1 MNLLYSFLLLY
12 LLAAASLATA
22 MPFVPQRAER
32 PSLANVSISTRLPRP
47 ICVAKP
53 LPKSIDIH
61 PRSTRYPFAALTP
74 IGPLKN
80 ENFLSLDNGSHW
92 KIRHRDLSTCKN
104 WKKGDCILIEAGK
117 FFSWS
122 TYKLVNHTRHESIDA
137 ELYTPIREG
146 SLAHW
151 IIAIHPC
158 EGSLQLQD
166 HSTWKINSSDLA
178 EWAVGDD
185 VMIGITKNWFSN
197 DYSYLLINP
206 RTQNRLIVSSQH
218 E

>member
-1 MNLLYSFLLLY
+1 MNLFYSLHLFY
-12 LLAAASLATA
+12 LFVATSLAAV
-22 MPFVPQRAER
+22 MPSVPQRAER
-32 PSLANVSISTRLPRP
+32 PSLAITSISTSLPRP

-53 LPKSIDIH
+53 LPKSIDMH
-61 PRSTRYPFAALTP
+61 PNSTRYPYAALTP
-74 IGPLKN
+74 LGPLKN
-80 ENFLSLDNGSHW
+80 ENLLALDNGSHW
-92 KIRHRDLSTCKN
+92 KIRHRDLRTCKN
-104 WKKGDCILIEAGK
+104 WKKGDCILIESGK

-122 TYKLVNHTRHESIDA
+122 TYQLVNHTRHESIDA

-151 IIAIHPC
+151 IIAIHPY

-166 HSTWKINSSDLA
+166 HSTWKIKSPNLA
-178 EWAVGDD
+178 QWAIGDD
-185 VMIGITKNWFSN
+185 VIIAITKNWFSN

-206 RTQNRLIVSSQH
+206 RTQNRLIVSCQF